1 VAKISRPVLYTGVVG
16 VIALA
21 WLWASEPDD
30 VSKKGKK
37 TLTKTDSRV
46 GGGITEEDLKAQYAR
61 YTGKQRDG
69 FFPKVIPAKS
79 TLGDAPRGNVIG
91 NLDNW
96 NLTGVSVV
104 NNIRSATLENT
115 TTKEI
120 QFVKSGDLWN
130 GLRVI
135 TVSEDHII
143 LRNAKEQQTRLTF
156 VEPTPDK
163 GVAVGIP
170 PAPVNLVSAIP
181 NAQNQTTLPPLAPR
195 ANSPQN
201 TRERG
206 TNQP

>member
-1 VAKISRPVLYTGVVG
+1 MAKISRPILYMGVVG
-16 VIALA
+16 VIALV
-21 WLWASEPDD
+21 WLYTSDPDA

-37 TLTKTDSRV
+37 TLTKTGSRA
-46 GGGITEEDLKAQYAR
+46 GEGITEEDLKAQYAR

-79 TLGDAPRGNVIG
+79 ALGEAPRGNVLG
-91 NLDNW
+91 NLDTW

-104 NNIRSATLENT
+104 NKIRSATLENIA
-115 TTKEI
+115 TKEI
-120 QFVKSGDLWN
+120 DFVKAGDRWN
-130 GLRVI
+130 GLRVMA
-135 TVSEDHII
+135 VGEDHVI

-163 GVAVGIP
+163 GSALGIP
-170 PAPVNLVSAIP
+170 PAPVNLVSAVP

-195 ANSPQN
+195 NDAPQR